1 MESQYGK
8 VETPCCADGGTT
20 DSTGSSSSGV
30 TTGIAVAVILG
41 VILLIAMLVIF
52 VLFVVVIIVMVKLHS
67 KSNGGNYRRVPVSSS
82 PEEERLTFRN
92 LQEPINSGGD
102 EDDDNPL
109 PL

>member
-1 MESQYGK
+1 
-8 VETPCCADGGTT
+8 
-20 DSTGSSSSGV
+20 
-30 TTGIAVAVILG
+30 
-41 VILLIAMLVIF
+41 
-52 VLFVVVIIVMVKLHS
+52 MVKLHS